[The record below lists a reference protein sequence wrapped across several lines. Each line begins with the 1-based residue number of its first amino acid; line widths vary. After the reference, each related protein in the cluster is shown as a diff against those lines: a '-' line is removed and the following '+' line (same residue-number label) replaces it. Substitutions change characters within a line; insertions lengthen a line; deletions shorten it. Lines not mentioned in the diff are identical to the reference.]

1 MNEYELGKDIQTIL
15 HRLDKIEAASTGS
28 SNRKCG
34 GCGRTDNDSE
44 STVSTYTY
52 RDQPELTDD
61 EVNALP
67 TDSSVC
73 VILEG
78 LLGSLKK
85 RNWSLPLPHPPQPQ
99 KNMPHHG
106 TSNKSW
112 CVTGCWSNLCGSQGG
127 R

>member
-61 EVNALP
+61 EVNRAAYRFIGVCNTRRP
-67 TDSSVC
+67 TRKP
-73 VILEG
+73 
-78 LLGSLKK
+78 KK